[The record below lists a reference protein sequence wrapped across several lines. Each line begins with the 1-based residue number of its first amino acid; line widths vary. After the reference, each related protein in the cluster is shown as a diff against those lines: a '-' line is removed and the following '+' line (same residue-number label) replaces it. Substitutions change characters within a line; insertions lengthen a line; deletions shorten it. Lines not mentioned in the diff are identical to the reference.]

1 MRSMLRRLIVLA
13 VVAAIP
19 VGVAAGTA
27 SADKPVRGCTQNY
40 TLIPV
45 DQSDPVQ
52 VAVDKNVD
60 QQICV
65 KDTPVG
71 GGTGTGNSG
80 FNWVDNT
87 SNSQG
92 G

>member
-1 MRSMLRRLIVLA
+1 MRSMLRRLVILAVLA
-13 VVAAIP
+13 AITVA
-19 VGVAAGTA
+19 VAAGTA
-27 SADKPVRGCTQNY
+27 SADKPIRGCPQNY
-40 TLIPV
+40 ALIPV

-52 VAVDKNVD
+52 VAVNKNGD

-71 GGTGTGNSG
+71 DGTGTGNSG
-80 FNWVDNT
+80 SNWVDNT

>member
-27 SADKPVRGCTQNY
+27 SADKPIRGCTQNY
-40 TLIPV
+40 TLAPINP
-45 DQSDPVQ
+45 SDPID
-52 VAVDKNVD
+52 VAVDKNGD
-60 QQICV
+60 QQVCV
-65 KDTPVG
+65 RDTPVG

-80 FNWVDNT
+80 SNEVDNT
-87 SNSQG
+87 TNSQG